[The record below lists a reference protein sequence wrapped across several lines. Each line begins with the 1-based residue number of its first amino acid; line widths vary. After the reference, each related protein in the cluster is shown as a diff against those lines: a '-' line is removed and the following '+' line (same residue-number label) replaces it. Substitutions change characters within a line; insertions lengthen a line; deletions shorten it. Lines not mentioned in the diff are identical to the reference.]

1 MSNQRFS
8 LTRFSLQDAGAGGEI
23 QLSMSV
29 AEQLNGTSKCSVIV
43 VINGLFAENLRGSA
57 QFTIGLY
64 EQMQVAENLSANITG
79 GINVNL
85 GTIVSEEALRSN
97 INLAANIQLNHAM
110 EDSLDCN
117 AWLSNNMQ
125 IGLQASDAL
134 WSKFVLTASIPTS
147 AVLTEAL
154 NCDIAVVNL
163 TREVVLLNVT
173 IPAGGRLVIDTDFYT
188 ATLNDENVIDLHSGD
203 WPWLTRDL
211 VELDIDSGTGGA
223 LTGKVIYTER
233 YL

>member
-1 MSNQRFS
+1 MSNQKFS
-8 LTRFSLQDAGAGGEI
+8 LTRFSLQDVGAVGEI

-29 AEQLNGTSKCSVIV
+29 AEQLNCTSKCSAIAVIA
-43 VINGLFAENLRGSA
+43 GAFAEHLQGFAR
-57 QFTIGLY
+57 FTIGFY

-79 GINVNL
+79 NINANLGNIVLEDALHSNVNL
-85 GTIVSEEALRSN
+85 G
-97 INLAANIQLNHAM
+97 ANVQIEQAM
-110 EDSLDCN
+110 EDSLECN
-117 AWLSNNMQ
+117 AWLSNDMQ
-125 IGLQASDAL
+125 IGLQVNDAL
-134 WSKFVLTASIPTS
+134 WSEFMLIASIPTS
-147 AVLTEAL
+147 AVLTETL
-154 NCDIAVVNL
+154 NCDISVVNL
-163 TREVVLLNVT
+163 TREVVMLNVT

-211 VELDIDSGTGGA
+211 VELDVDSGTGGA

>member
-1 MSNQRFS
+1 MSNQKFS

-29 AEQLNGTSKCSVIV
+29 AEQLNCVSKCSVIV
-43 VINGLFAENLRGSA
+43 VINGSFAENLQGSA
-57 QFTIGLY
+57 RFTTGLY
-64 EQMQVAENLSANITG
+64 EQLQVEENLSANITG
-79 GINVNL
+79 GIDVNL
-85 GTIVSEEALRSN
+85 GKIVLEDALHSD
-97 INLAANIQLNHAM
+97 INLAANVQIEQAM

-134 WSKFVLTASIPTS
+134 WSEFILTASIPTS
-147 AVLTEAL
+147 AVLTETL
-154 NCDIAVVNL
+154 NCDVAVINL

-173 IPAGGRLVIDTDFYT
+173 IPAGGKLVIDTDFYT

-203 WPWLTRDL
+203 WPWLSRDL
-211 VELDIDSGTGGA
+211 VELDIDSGTGGV
-223 LTGKVIYTER
+223 LKGKVIYTER

>member
-1 MSNQRFS
+1 MSNQKFS

-29 AEQLNGTSKCSVIV
+29 AEQLNCASKCSVIV
-43 VINGLFAENLRGSA
+43 VINGSFAENLQGSA
-57 QFTIGLY
+57 RFTTGFYKPL
-64 EQMQVAENLSANITG
+64 QVEENLSANITG
-79 GINVNL
+79 GIDVNL
-85 GTIVSEEALRSN
+85 GKIVLEDALHSD
-97 INLAANIQLNHAM
+97 INLAANIQIEQAL

-134 WSKFVLTASIPTS
+134 WSEFILTASIPTS
-147 AVLTEAL
+147 AVLTETL
-154 NCDIAVVNL
+154 NCDVAVINL

-173 IPAGGRLVIDTDFYT
+173 IPAGGKLVIDTDFYT

-203 WPWLTRDL
+203 WPWLSRDL
-211 VELDIDSGTGGA
+211 VELDIDSGTGGV
-223 LTGKVIYTER
+223 LKGKVIYTER